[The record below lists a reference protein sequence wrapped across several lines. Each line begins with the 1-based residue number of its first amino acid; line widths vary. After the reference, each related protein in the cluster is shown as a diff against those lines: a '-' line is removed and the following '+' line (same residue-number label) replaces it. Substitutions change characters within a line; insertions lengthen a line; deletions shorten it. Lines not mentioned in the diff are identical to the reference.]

1 MKEIV
6 NKLNF
11 IKIKNLCSMKEN
23 EKTSHKQGTTF
34 GAHISDEGLFK
45 INKELNIT

>member
-1 MKEIV
+1 MLHERQ
-6 NKLNF
+6 
-11 IKIKNLCSMKEN
+11 CQEN

-45 INKELNIT
+45 ISKELNITRFKN